1 MLDIEENMNFGKT
14 YSFFHEAS
22 AHFPW
27 ASQIAK
33 CDLDVFPYLTE
44 LLDFVYNA
52 SRCSSEYEYWGKG
65 NDNIFNASGTYYI
78 NKTGHVVQASS
89 YSPWNRLC
97 AADSCMQSQRSFS
110 NMQGGLYGLS

>member
-1 MLDIEENMNFGKT
+1 MG
-14 YSFFHEAS
+14 
-22 AHFPW
+22 
-27 ASQIAK
+27 
-33 CDLDVFPYLTE
+33 TE
-44 LLDFVYNA
+44 LLDIVYNA

-65 NDNIFNASGTYYI
+65 NDDMFNASGTYYI

-110 NMQGGLYGLS
+110 NMQGGLYGLSHRLALEATTSGGPWANKKTGHEDKVTG